1 MVKEITKSETLSFYT
16 EGGGFTNMLRDFI
29 EEGRNYTVY
38 QVLRDGG
45 FTDTLANQFI
55 RGELKFTGT
64 TQFGGDLGVESE
76 DSFDANKMLE
86 QSLRSILTNY
96 RDKYDEDDL
105 SDKDLLKKYIKDAD
119 IHILK
124 NAFGEETLLNVYRT
138 DIINE
143 YTIGL
148 IQNDG
153 WGYIRARDMH
163 RASKDDV
170 MDGIILPNGDVITC
184 NYMEHSSLYPFLR
197 ELGIL
202 KVSCWTD
209 CEETIHISSGQIGG
223 DISHGIGSRWRT
235 STATNECLQTL
246 FKLRRHL
253 VEYGRDYE
261 ITYKLLKHVG
271 IGEQFGNKWNNLVF
285 LQKYYQDVQ
294 VPKISRE
301 PIEGVKNCLRTSPLY
316 SLPGLLE
323 SVFDITENSVAEI
336 EATFEKYKDIRKD
349 NELNIFYQE
358 YIEGANGVF
367 HCDRDGFRYD
377 ISTNRGDIVQGKK
390 GNVHVSETVVRRLKA
405 LGESLYLDFDKDI
418 QVEFVINGDE
428 FWILQ
433 LRILENNPERTVILS
448 KPENT
453 IVEGKTF
460 SKGTDEID
468 VNDILILDSDGAS
481 ELLLGKK
488 ALIIKEDVEFSHI
501 LALSAALK
509 IPSMYGTGE
518 INLPNSGKVKFEAY
532 NKEAWIIS
540 I

>member
-1 MVKEITKSETLSFYT
+1 MSTTTETLHFYT
-16 EGGGFTNMLRDFI
+16 EGVGFTNLLRDFI

-38 QVLRDGG
+38 QILRDGG
-45 FTDTLANQFI
+45 FTDNLANQFI

-64 TQFGGDLGVESE
+64 TQFGGDLEVEKE
-76 DSFDANKMLE
+76 GQFDANTMLE
-86 QSLRSILTNY
+86 QSLRSILT
-96 RDKYDEDDL
+96 KYAEEHDDEDDL
-105 SDKDLLKKYIKDAD
+105 TDMERLKKYIKDAD

-138 DIINE
+138 DVINE

-148 IQNDG
+148 IEKDG
-153 WGYIRARDMH
+153 WGYIRARDVH

-170 MDGIILPNGDVITC
+170 MDGLILPNGDVITC
-184 NYMEHSSLYPFLR
+184 GYQEHSSLYPFLQD
-197 ELGIL
+197 LGIV

-223 DISHGIGSRWRT
+223 EISHGIGSRWRT
-235 STATNECLQTL
+235 STATDECMQTL

-271 IGEQFGNKWNNLVF
+271 ISEGFGNKWNNLVF
-285 LQKYYQDVQ
+285 LQKYYQDIQ
-294 VPKISRE
+294 VPRISKE

-323 SVFDITENSVAEI
+323 SVFDITETSVAEI
-336 EATFEKYKDIRKD
+336 EATFEKYSDVRKD

-367 HCDRDGFRYD
+367 HCDRDGFRWD

-390 GNVHVSETVVRRLKA
+390 GNVHVSETVLRKLKA
-405 LGESLYLDFDKDI
+405 LGESLHLDFDKDI
-418 QVEFVINGDE
+418 QVEFVVNGDE
-428 FWILQ
+428 FWVLQ
-433 LRILENNPERTVILS
+433 LRILENNPERTVIIHR
-448 KPENT
+448 PEEA
-453 IVEGKTF
+453 IVDGKTF
-460 SKGTDEID
+460 SKGSVEID
-468 VNDILILDSDGAS
+468 VNDILVLDSDGAS

-509 IPSMYGTGE
+509 IPSIYGTGE
-518 INLPNSGKVKFEAY
+518 IKLPKEGKIKFEAY
-532 NKEAWIIS
+532 NKEAWITLI
-540 I
+540 